1 MIGRGGGIFLA
12 KILTPTIY
20 AAIDL
25 VVCVIAL
32 ALLAIP
38 QIMGAPLLYTA
49 TAIFGLAMS
58 SVYANGLNFV
68 AKRINCSGRDKSFS
82 LMRPGGS
89 RHIQNPNMSRRFKV
103 DVTLK
108 YQWYYTTRNF
118 NL

>member
-68 AKRINCSGRDKSFS
+68 AKRINCSGRDKSFP
-82 LMRPGGS
+82 LMRPGG
-89 RHIQNPNMSRRFKV
+89 IPTYPKP
-103 DVTLK
+103 K
-108 YQWYYTTRNF
+108 YIPLFQSGRYIEIPVVLYHPQ
-118 NL
+118 L